1 MDIGS
6 VFVLS
11 ICNFFF
17 FFTSSVYII
26 WCSKFHIRLLWYYMA
41 NVPLQSLRS
50 RWILKN
56 PFLSL
61 AIVLRKSILSG
72 RLGCLLWA
80 ALIRSQTHSA
90 AHCSGI
96 QAVEEQDQ
104 QGKVA
109 GGKRKTKERP
119 RDRFPS
125 VWENCTS
132 LSSFLLLLTPSPN
145 QPTPGE
151 KVDCINWTGTQI
163 HNPH

>member
-11 ICNFFF
+11 ICNFFFFF

-26 WCSKFHIRLLWYYMA
+26 WCSKFHIRLLWYYTA

-61 AIVLRKSILSG
+61 AIVLRKWILSG
-72 RLGCLLWA
+72 RLGCLLMA

-90 AHCSGI
+90 AHCSGV

-104 QGKVA
+104 QGRVA
-109 GGKRKTKERP
+109 GGKRKTKEGP

-125 VWENCTS
+125 VWELH
-132 LSSFLLLLTPSPN
+132 LSERLPPPPHSFPKPAYSWRESRLHKLDRNPN
-145 QPTPGE
+145 T
-151 KVDCINWTGTQI
+151 
-163 HNPH
+163 